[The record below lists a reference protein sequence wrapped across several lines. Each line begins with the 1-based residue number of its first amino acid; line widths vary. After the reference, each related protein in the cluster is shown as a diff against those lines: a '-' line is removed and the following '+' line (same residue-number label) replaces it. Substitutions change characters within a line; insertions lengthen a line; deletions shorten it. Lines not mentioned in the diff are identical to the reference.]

1 MTLGERLVKLRNE
14 KCLSQGALA
23 EALGV
28 SRQSVSKWET
38 DASVPELD
46 KLVRLSDLFEISLDE
61 LVRGK
66 AGPGEP
72 PVGPPQ
78 TPEEISWPPKF
89 VQLYRERAHLLGW
102 LMVAWGFLCALNS
115 VQVITNY
122 FAQTGWENTVRFL
135 QVSAYNYLLHALK
148 LVTGLFIVFRGRHFS
163 GRFRW
168 YHLGCVLVILG
179 AFGFRHIRFIQAGL
193 LERLMIDFFFYLRY
207 YGFDKMMEQI
217 FSYWP
222 ESLGNLLVCALGV
235 LILILGRRNTEKK
248 NPRS

>member
-78 TPEEISWPPKF
+78 TPEEISCPKN
-89 VQLYRERAHLLGW
+89 LSSYTGKGRICWAGSW
-102 LMVAWGFLCALNS
+102 LPGVF
-115 VQVITNY
+115 
-122 FAQTGWENTVRFL
+122 
-135 QVSAYNYLLHALK
+135 SA
-148 LVTGLFIVFRGRHFS
+148 R
-163 GRFRW
+163 
-168 YHLGCVLVILG
+168 
-179 AFGFRHIRFIQAGL
+179 
-193 LERLMIDFFFYLRY
+193 
-207 YGFDKMMEQI
+207 
-217 FSYWP
+217 
-222 ESLGNLLVCALGV
+222 
-235 LILILGRRNTEKK
+235 
-248 NPRS
+248 